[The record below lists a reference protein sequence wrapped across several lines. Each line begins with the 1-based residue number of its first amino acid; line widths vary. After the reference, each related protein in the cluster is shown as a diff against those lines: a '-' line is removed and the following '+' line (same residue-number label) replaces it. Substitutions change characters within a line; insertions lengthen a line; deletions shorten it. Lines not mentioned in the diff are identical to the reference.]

1 MPELA
6 GLVQMLTMRLRLQ
19 AMIWSVSLTL
29 MVVDDAAMLAM
40 LFS

>member
-1 MPELA
+1 MVELA
-6 GLVQMLTMRLRLQ
+6 DIAMRLRLQ

-29 MVVDDAAMLAM
+29 LMIDDAAMLAM